1 MDRVLVG
8 VSGPR
13 MRCAFRNLTPVAEM
27 PQNPRAEPA
36 GWLAQLSLLGLGLV
50 GVAKPNPSWG
60 AGLPTPS
67 HVMTAYPGHRA
78 DFGWAR
84 TVA

>member
-50 GVAKPNPSWG
+50 GENRRLIDQLRVEVP
-60 AGLPTPS
+60 
-67 HVMTAYPGHRA
+67 PGEGCLVCIFYLRC
-78 DFGWAR
+78 GGS
-84 TVA
+84 